1 MPRRSMCSTHLSSS
15 SLASGAFSL
24 EGDPSHVHH
33 TQYRSSTSTV
43 PCRRLATVSRSLLA
57 SNQHKVVLVDR
68 NAGWRS
74 LPVDPFGKQAAFLK
88 RFGMAGWE
96 TLTRGEASAILDCE
110 FAALDTERKP
120 RLVGTSEQAAFR
132 NKSGRGVS

>member
-1 MPRRSMCSTHLSSS
+1 
-15 SLASGAFSL
+15 
-24 EGDPSHVHH
+24 
-33 TQYRSSTSTV
+33 
-43 PCRRLATVSRSLLA
+43 LA
-57 SNQHKVVLVDR
+57 SNEHKVVLVDR

-110 FAALDTERKP
+110 FAALDTERKR
-120 RLVGTSEQAAFR
+120 RLAGTSEQAAFR